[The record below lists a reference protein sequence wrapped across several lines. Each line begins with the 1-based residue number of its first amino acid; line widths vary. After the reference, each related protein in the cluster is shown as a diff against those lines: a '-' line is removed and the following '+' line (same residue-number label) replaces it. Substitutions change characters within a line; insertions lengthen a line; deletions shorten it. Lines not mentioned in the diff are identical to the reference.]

1 MAFQRPARR
10 QAVYFLLTGATPF
23 VSRRAFEAVTG
34 PKREWWLV
42 QTVGLLVTA
51 IGAGLGAGAAR
62 DRVTPE
68 LALVGAGSAAA
79 LGAMDVVHVARRR
92 IRATYLADAAV
103 EAALLAGWASAWRA
117 ARAGR

>member
-10 QAVYFLLTGATPF
+10 QAAYFLLAGPAPF

-42 QTVGLLVTA
+42 QTVGLLLTA
-51 IGAGLGAGAAR
+51 IGVGLGAGAAR

-68 LALVGAGSAAA
+68 LALIGAGSAAA
-79 LGAMDVVHVARRR
+79 LGGIDVVYLARRR
-92 IRATYLADAAV
+92 IRATYLGDAVV
-103 EAALLAGWASAWRA
+103 EAALLAGWA
-117 ARAGR
+117 